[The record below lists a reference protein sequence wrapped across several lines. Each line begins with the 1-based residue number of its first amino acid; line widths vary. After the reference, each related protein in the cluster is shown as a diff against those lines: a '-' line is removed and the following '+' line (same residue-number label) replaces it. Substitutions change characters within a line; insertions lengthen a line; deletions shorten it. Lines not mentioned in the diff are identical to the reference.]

1 MKTLLPILELTLQ
14 LFDQVDLQI
23 QIDTFLMENNL
34 YLFLLNYLN

>member
-23 QIDTFLMENNL
+23 QIDTLLIENNL
-34 YLFLLNYLN
+34 YLFLLNHLN

>member
-23 QIDTFLMENNL
+23 QIDTLLIENNL
-34 YLFLLNYLN
+34 YLFLLNDLN